1 MKDKIKSAKK
11 HEGVALI
18 TGASGGL
25 GLEFA
30 KLFAE
35 DGHNLMLLARSGD
48 KLNQVCAELSARY
61 GVEAVSY
68 VVDLSSPEQLE
79 QLLKNISGIRI
90 DYLVNNAGFGDTGY
104 FHKKP
109 WKVQQDMINLNILAL
124 SRLTHHCVQ
133 GMVQRGFG
141 RILNI
146 ASTAAFQPSP
156 FFNVYAAT
164 KSYVLSF
171 TEALQVEL
179 SGTGVTATVSCPGP
193 TETGFHTRAGSYK
206 SRIMGMGLMS
216 SEAVAQKAYK
226 AMMKGKTLVLHGLRN
241 ALLAFSIRLTPRSI
255 APKAAHYF
263 MKHNDDAQ

>member
-1 MKDKIKSAKK
+1 MKLKDKGQG
-11 HEGVALI
+11 GVALI

-35 DGHNLMLLARSGD
+35 DGHNLILAARSGD
-48 KLNQVCAELSARY
+48 KLDQICAELRRRFN
-61 GVEAVSY
+61 VEATSY
-68 VVDLSSPEQLE
+68 VVDLSAPEQLE
-79 QLLKNISGIRI
+79 RFIQDIATIRI

-104 FHKKP
+104 FHKKS
-109 WKVQQDMINLNILAL
+109 WKVQQEMINLNILAL

-206 SRIMGMGLMS
+206 SRLMGMGLMS
-216 SEAVAQKAYK
+216 SEEVAQKAYK
-226 AMMKGKTLVLHGLRN
+226 AMMKGKSLVLHGLRN
-241 ALLAFSIRLTPRSI
+241 LIMAFSIRFTPRSI
-255 APKAAHYF
+255 APRAAHYF
-263 MKHNDDAQ
+263 MKHSDDAQ

>member
-1 MKDKIKSAKK
+1 MKQSGKPDG
-11 HEGVALI
+11 GVALI

-35 DGHNLMLLARSGD
+35 AGYNLILAARSGD
-48 KLNQVCAELSARY
+48 KLSQVCAELSARY
-61 GVEAVSY
+61 GVEAASY
-68 VVDLSSPEQLE
+68 AVDLSSPEALE
-79 QLLKNISGIRI
+79 RFISDISDIRI

-109 WKVQQDMINLNILAL
+109 WKVQQEMINLNILAL

-179 SGTGVTATVSCPGP
+179 AGTGVTATVSCPGP

-206 SRIMGMGLMS
+206 SRIMSMGLMS
-216 SEAVAQKAYK
+216 GEVVARKAYK
-226 AMMKGKTLVLHGLRN
+226 AMMKGKTLVLHGFSN